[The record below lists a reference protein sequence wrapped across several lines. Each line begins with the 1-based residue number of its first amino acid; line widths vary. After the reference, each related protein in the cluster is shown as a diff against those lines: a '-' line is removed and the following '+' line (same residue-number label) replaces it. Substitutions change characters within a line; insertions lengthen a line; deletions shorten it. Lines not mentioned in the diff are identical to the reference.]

1 VRVHIYAAGVGG
13 AVTHPDLPGQTPL
26 KEVVVIEVEDVVY
39 RVGDN
44 TVLDVEVSV
53 EELFGEGPGHVLVH
67 PCREIAI
74 TVAYTGREAVVK
86 AHPATRV
93 KKVRE
98 EALQAL
104 GLVGSS
110 TADLVL
116 RLPGSSEELPAV
128 NPIGMY
134 VPKGTC
140 SLALDLVHLK
150 RPQG

>member
-1 VRVHIYAAGVGG
+1 MRVHIYAAGAGG
-13 AVTHPDLPGQTPL
+13 AVTHPDLPGKTSL
-26 KEVVVIEVEDVVY
+26 NEVVIVEAEELVY
-39 RVGDN
+39 RVDN
-44 TVLDVEVSV
+44 GTVLDVEVSV

-67 PCREIAI
+67 HCREIVI

-93 KKVRE
+93 KMVRE

-116 RLPGSSEELPAV
+116 RLPGSSEEIPAV
-128 NPIGMY
+128 NPIGML